1 MQPAPAF
8 CASIK
13 GKESPDCLNLTTQTL
28 WRLTVFVQ
36 SAIMGVLNVKKF
48 EALEMHHF
56 KETPHKVAS
65 ILSNSVSETIGKV
78 WLFQI
83 QLIFTFSNPDISKCL
98 IRQNKFVKTL
108 VQFSIF
114 QLFFSTYPLISTLL
128 YLKLL

>member
-1 MQPAPAF
+1 
-8 CASIK
+8 
-13 GKESPDCLNLTTQTL
+13 
-28 WRLTVFVQ
+28 
-36 SAIMGVLNVKKF
+36 MGVLNVKKF

-114 QLFFSTYPLISTLL
+114 QLFFFLHILLFQLFFISN
-128 YLKLL
+128 YCDHIVRP